1 MSEYQLEEQY
11 WHQHNL
17 NKIKTKMEDAVQEDR
32 EWSYQ
37 GENFKVDL
45 SVTLFPI
52 LMLLG
57 KIDNKHLFR

>member
-1 MSEYQLEEQY
+1 
-11 WHQHNL
+11 
-17 NKIKTKMEDAVQEDR
+17 MENAVQEDR

-57 KIDNKHLFR
+57 KFDNKHLSMRPGRGNCT